1 MSVQLP
7 SSFDVDDFEN
17 FFSMTLTR
25 NNILACKRVIRKL
38 ISGEGVKH
46 KAKPG
51 EVFALGRVITPND
64 DLVALKLEAKAWLPH
79 TGPNALDK
87 GHGWALAH
95 PIQKLIEYKNYLRA
109 HAMSSNI
116 HTDDDPDDGSEYD
129 VPGYREAEKEY
140 EEYLASGGYRSESSY
155 ESDES
160 VDPDEFEVK
169 DSDISDDGESEPS
182 DGESLGSKD
191 SERSLESDESEDED
205 KDESVVYDSKEED
218 ELDRLDALAEVVT
231 HAAKRQRVVESDE
244 EEYDKKMTAYLSDCG
259 R

>member
-1 MSVQLP
+1 MTAQLP
-7 SSFDVDDFEN
+7 TSFDLDDFEN
-17 FFSMTLTR
+17 FFSMTLAR

-51 EVFALGRVITPND
+51 EAFALGRVITPND
-64 DLVALKLEAKAWLPH
+64 DLVALKLEAKEWLPH

-95 PIQKLIEYKNYLRA
+95 PIQKLIEYKNHLRA
-109 HAMSSNI
+109 QAMNSIS
-116 HTDDDPDDGSEYD
+116 HMDDPDDGSEYD

-140 EEYLASGGYRSESSY
+140 EEYLASGGYRSGPSS
-155 ESDES
+155 ENES

-169 DSDISDDGESEPS
+169 DSDISDNGESEPS
-182 DGESLGSKD
+182 DGESLGSQD
-191 SERSLESDESEDED
+191 SERSEESEGSED
-205 KDESVVYDSKEED
+205 KDEDESVAYESEEED
-218 ELDRLDALAEVVT
+218 ELDRLDALAEIVT
-231 HAAKRQRVVESDE
+231 HATKRQRAVESDE
-244 EEYDKKMTAYLSDCG
+244 EEYDKKMIVYLRDCG